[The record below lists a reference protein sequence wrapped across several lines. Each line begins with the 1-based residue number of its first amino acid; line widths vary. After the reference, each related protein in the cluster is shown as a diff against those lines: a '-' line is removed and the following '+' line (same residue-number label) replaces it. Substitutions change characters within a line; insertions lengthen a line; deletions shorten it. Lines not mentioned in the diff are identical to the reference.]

1 MEAYEFIDVE
11 SALVQ
16 YIKSVVRVPAST
28 MVPQNKPPEHVL
40 VARVG
45 GTSDEVSDSP
55 MVTFIV
61 SAPGWVAAYDLV
73 KLVRRRV
80 MSVMRLG
87 ELPVYRH
94 IEIGGPSRAPDPD
107 TGDPR
112 YQFTVQFKLRGST
125 APD

>member
-11 SALVQ
+11 AALVQ
-16 YIKSVVRVPAST
+16 HIKAVVRVPAST
-28 MVPQNKPPEHVL
+28 VVPREKPAEHVL

-45 GTSDEVSDSP
+45 GTADAVSDSP
-55 MVTFIV
+55 MVTFVV
-61 SAPGWVAAYDLV
+61 SAPGWAAAYELV

-80 MSVMRLG
+80 MSVTRLG

-94 IEIGGPSRAPDPD
+94 IDVGGPSRSPDPE